1 MSVERTA
8 PWLLVCALACVLSRT
23 ADAALVEIK
32 HYDDELAEHG
42 VGLEYSDEGMANL
55 IDLVRREQ
63 AGLEQKAAA
72 AKEND
77 QKKLRRMADAVDEAL
92 TAAVAI
98 HASSDDAAKAATF
111 PALKSLVYSIRSELQ
126 GKRKSGMIAAA
137 FGVLRNLSL
146 KLPYVAPGA
155 RGQPLSLE
163 EARLEAVNLVDP
175 RTGKIYT
182 RAEQLVGLS
191 SDQVSRL
198 EVRDDNYLWYTEAEL
213 ERLKTRHRTAWQAL
227 ESQLEGR
234 TSNAIGAPYVLDR
247 ARRILVFD
255 GVKTTG
261 TSPKIE
267 VEDLHDQKWSVKW
280 GEEVQAEVLGT
291 RLYVELGGKFADL
304 VYANTGA
311 PDEFV
316 LVLNE
321 TDEQDEDGTCSK
333 VATFESFATCLR
345 ESKYKFDVSAHV
357 VDHGVIGD
365 DTLRREPFTSMGREA
380 AKLVGRQ
387 YVTFNES
394 LVAFEPSGDE
404 FLRLGGAPL
413 SSGGALDDRVKRGLV
428 VLTYWTHNKDAKDHN
443 SHGVIDRESSAYL
456 EYMHDLGASLGSLKI
471 SGNPNLLNVGDR
483 FLEQRE
489 DSVRYGEKML
499 YLPRAFKQATF
510 ADATWMARKIAGLTR
525 ETILDCVA
533 RTNWPDF
540 QQQIMASRMI
550 ARRNLVARVY
560 GVGEPMS
567 YDVQPVIVSL
577 RTPEERLEAVR
588 RYHLSIVT
596 SADESR
602 AVALLEEFMR
612 ESGIDFDSGRAD
624 FEDQTSLWAEGASD
638 GPESRVLET
647 NECRKSVLVALL
659 ERTVHPSGLSRR
671 VHRRTDDKPLPP
683 CQPTKRSLG
692 LKH

>member
-1 MSVERTA
+1 MSDERYA
-8 PWLLVCALACVLSRT
+8 PLLVVCALACALSLP
-23 ADAALVEIK
+23 ADAALVELK
-32 HYDDELAEHG
+32 HYDDELAKQG
-42 VGLEYSDEGMANL
+42 VGTEYSDEGLAKL
-55 IDLVRREQ
+55 IELVRREQ
-63 AGLEQKAAA
+63 SGLEEQAAA
-72 AKEND
+72 APD
-77 QKKLRRMADAVDEAL
+77 DKKLRRMADAVDEAL
-92 TAAVAI
+92 VAATAI
-98 HASSDDAAKAATF
+98 HASSDEAAKAATF
-111 PALKSLVYSIRSELQ
+111 PALKSLLYSIRSELQ

-137 FGVLRNLSL
+137 FGVVRNLSL
-146 KLPYVAPGA
+146 KLPYVASGE
-155 RGQPLSLE
+155 RGRPLSLD

-175 RTGKIYT
+175 QTGKTYT
-182 RAEQLVGLS
+182 RAEELVGLS

-198 EVRDDNYLWYTEAEL
+198 EVRDDNYLWYTDAEL
-213 ERLKTRHRTAWQAL
+213 ERLKTRRASAWRAL
-227 ESQLEGR
+227 ESRLEDR
-234 TSNAIGAPYVLDR
+234 TSSAIKTKYELDE

-267 VEDLHDQKWSVKW
+267 AEDLHDQKWSVKW

-345 ESKYKFDVSAHV
+345 ESNYKFDVSAHV
-357 VDHGVIGD
+357 VSHGVID
-365 DTLRREPFTSMGREA
+365 EDTLRREPFSSRKGDLS
-380 AKLVGRQ
+380 KLVGRQ

-443 SHGVIDRESSAYL
+443 NHGVIDRESAAYL

-499 YLPRAFKQATF
+499 YLPRAFKRATF
-510 ADATWMARKIAGLTR
+510 ADAVWMARKIAGLSR
-525 ETILDCVA
+525 DTILDCIA

-550 ARRNLVARVY
+550 ARRNLIARVY

-567 YDVQPVIVSL
+567 YDAQPMIVSL
-577 RTPEERLEAVR
+577 RTPDERLDVVR
-588 RYHLSIVT
+588 RYHLSLVT
-596 SADESR
+596 GADEQR
-602 AVALLEEFMR
+602 AVALLEQFMR
-612 ESGIDFDSGRAD
+612 ESGIDFDSDRAD
-624 FEDQTSLWAEGASD
+624 FEDQTSLWAEDAHG
-638 GPESRVLET
+638 GPEQRVLAT

-671 VHRRTDDKPLPP
+671 VQRRTDDKPLPP
-683 CQPTKRSLG
+683 CQPTKRSLDLG
-692 LKH
+692 AR